1 MIKRKLEKPVS
12 ESLKRFPVVGIIG
25 ARQVG
30 KTTLAKKLQSQV
42 SNSIYLDLELPSD
55 LMKLQEAE
63 LYLQHHTD
71 KLVILDEIQR
81 MPELFPLLR
90 SLVDQNRRPGR
101 FLILGSSSPRVIK
114 NAAESLAGRIVYHE
128 LTTFLLEEI
137 AQTNEH
143 QNFQKLWLR
152 GGFPESFL
160 AQDEKTSFQWRE
172 AFIQSFLERDLP
184 FLGIRIPPLRM
195 HRFWSMLAHYHG
207 QLFNA
212 SQLANALDLSSVTI
226 KNYLEILHQAFI
238 VRVVPPFHI
247 NIKKRLVKT
256 PKIYFRDTGLLHTLL
271 NIRSFD
277 ELQSHPAVGASFEGF
292 VIEQVINSMPKEFEA
307 FFYRTA
313 AGAEMDLV
321 LITGGQCK
329 VSLEIKFSLSP
340 KISKSFRN
348 AFADLNGKLGL
359 IIYPGK
365 ERFPLDKDIFAY
377 PVAQLPELFDFVRN
391 AV

>member
-1 MIKRKLEKPVS
+1 MIKRKIEKSVS
-12 ESLKRFPVVGIIG
+12 ESLKHFPVVGIIG

-30 KTTLAKKLQSQV
+30 KTTLAKKLQSQA
-42 SNSIYLDLELPSD
+42 SESIYLDLELPSD

-101 FLILGSSSPRVIK
+101 FLILGSSSPRMIK
-114 NAAESLAGRIVYHE
+114 SAAESLAGRIVYHE

-137 AQTNEH
+137 AQKNE
-143 QNFQKLWLR
+143 QPDFQKLWLR

-160 AQDEKTSFQWRE
+160 AQNEATSFQWRE

-184 FLGIRIPPLRM
+184 LLGVRIPPLRM
-195 HRFWSMLAHYHG
+195 HRFWTMLAHYHG
-207 QLFNA
+207 QLFNV
-212 SQLANALDLSSVTI
+212 SQLANSLDLSSVTI

-238 VRVVPPFHI
+238 VRVLLPFHT

-256 PKIYFRDTGLLHTLL
+256 PKMYFRDTGLLHTLL
-271 NIRSFD
+271 NLRSFE
-277 ELQSHPAVGASFEGF
+277 ELQSHPVVGASFEGF
-292 VIEQVINSMPKEFEA
+292 VIEQIINSMPKEYET

-321 LITGGQCK
+321 LVAGGQCK
-329 VSLEIKFSLSP
+329 IGLEVKYTLSP

-348 AFADLNGKLGL
+348 AFADLNAQLGL

-365 ERFPLDKDIFAY
+365 ERFPLDKNIFAY
-377 PVAQLPELFDFVRN
+377 PVAHLPGLFDFVRD
-391 AV
+391 